1 MSGDDRWEFGSA
13 FPLILPRGLGR
24 AEPLEQARYFGS
36 GRHAL
41 RALVEFGRRERGWQA
56 VHIPAYYSPA
66 VVQSIADL
74 LPVRRYDSGPVGPHP
89 RPDAGP
95 ADAVITVSY
104 FGEPPVLP
112 STPATLIIDVT
123 HDPVAPWLDPARAD
137 YVFASL
143 HKTLPL
149 PDGGMLWSGNGHPL
163 PPAVPPTDAHLATVS
178 QILSAMCL
186 KAAYLDGAPLRK
198 EQYRALYAAG
208 DAGLCSTAVSGI
220 SDFSREALRVLPAEE
235 LRRRRMTNAAELALN
250 LRELAG
256 VVVHARSFG
265 VVLEF
270 DTTQRREAIRRDL
283 IARSVYPAVLWSLN
297 PEDAPPH
304 QLDFSRRM
312 LHLHADLRWS
322 GSDLRRVAA
331 IVRELCHRYP
341 SPPADRQ
348 DPGHDQSG
356 RNVEW
361 PIRRIQAPTGDLE
374 VASPHRVVKPSDHA
388 TT

>member
-1 MSGDDRWEFGSA
+1 MPDPAHLSK
-13 FPLILPRGLGR
+13 
-24 AEPLEQARYFGS
+24 
-36 GRHAL
+36 
-41 RALVEFGRRERGWQA
+41 RERQ
-56 VHIPAYYSPA
+56 IMD
-66 VVQSIADL
+66 VVYALSQ
-74 LPVRRYDSGPVGPHP
+74 
-89 RPDAGP
+89 
-95 ADAVITVSY
+95 
-104 FGEPPVLP
+104 
-112 STPATLIIDVT
+112 
-123 HDPVAPWLDPARAD
+123 
-137 YVFASL
+137 
-143 HKTLPL
+143 
-149 PDGGMLWSGNGHPL
+149 GGG
-163 PPAVPPTDAHLATVS
+163 ATVS

-356 RNVEW
+356 SNVEW